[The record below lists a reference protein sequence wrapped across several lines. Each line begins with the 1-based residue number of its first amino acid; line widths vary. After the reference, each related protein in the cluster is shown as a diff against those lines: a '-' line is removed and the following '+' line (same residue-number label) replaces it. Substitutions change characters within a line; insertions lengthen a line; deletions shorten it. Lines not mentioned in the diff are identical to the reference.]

1 MREATKRT
9 VFLVAHMVKDDLE
22 GSGYLLNEIISV
34 FGNQP
39 SAEEEAAKLAKIG
52 GTYSVFEHEVR
63 HSILM

>member
-1 MREATKRT
+1 VRAPTKRT
-9 VFLVAHMVKDDLE
+9 VFLVAQMFKDE
-22 GSGYLLNEIISV
+22 RGPGYLLNEIVSV

-39 SAEEEAAKLAKIG
+39 SAEEEAAKLARIG

>member
-1 MREATKRT
+1 M
-9 VFLVAHMVKDDLE
+9 VYLVAEMVQDPLGGE
-22 GSGYLLNEIISV
+22 GYFLNQIVGV

-39 SAEEEAAKLAKIG
+39 SADEEAQKLARIG

>member
-1 MREATKRT
+1 MRTKRT
-9 VFLVAHMVKDDLE
+9 VFLVAQMVKDD
-22 GSGYLLNEIISV
+22 GDGNGYMLNEVISV

-39 SAEEEAAKLAKIG
+39 SAEEEAQKLAKAG

>member
-1 MREATKRT
+1 MRHPTKRT
-9 VFLVAHMVKDDLE
+9 VFLVAEMVKDELD
-22 GSGYLLNEIISV
+22 GNGYLLNEIVAV

-39 SAEEEAAKLAKIG
+39 SAEEEAQKLAKVG